1 MASHLELEAEEQR
14 ESGLPPEEAHYAA
27 RRTFGNTASVKEDV
41 RATWSL
47 IWLEGFAQDA
57 KYGARVLRKS
67 PGFTVVAALTL
78 TLGIGANTAI
88 FSVVESVLL
97 RPLPFSAP
105 DQIVRVYSTK
115 DGVPVEGSG
124 WPSPTDMR
132 DFAQSN
138 HTFEKMAVYDTWRK
152 NVSFTDSEAE
162 PEQMRVGLVPGAYF
176 QILDI
181 QPIMGRLF
189 TEDESWTGKN
199 YVAAISAQ
207 LWKNRFGADKAVLG
221 RKIIINDEPYTI
233 VAVMPNAIPEW
244 MQLADDGDYSAVH
257 IWTPFGFADSLG
269 DIWTEAGRG
278 GRGGYYSL
286 ARIKP
291 GVSLEQAQA

>member
-1 MASHLELEAEEQR
+1 
-14 ESGLPPEEAHYAA
+14 
-27 RRTFGNTASVKEDV
+27 
-41 RATWSL
+41 
-47 IWLEGFAQDA
+47 
-57 KYGARVLRKS
+57 
-67 PGFTVVAALTL
+67 
-78 TLGIGANTAI
+78 
-88 FSVVESVLL
+88 
-97 RPLPFSAP
+97 
-105 DQIVRVYSTK
+105 
-115 DGVPVEGSG
+115 
-124 WPSPTDMR
+124 MR

-257 IWTPFGFADSLG
+257 IWTPFGFADSLAIYG
-269 DIWTEAGRG
+269 RKQGEEGEAVTIHWRG
-278 GRGGYYSL
+278 
-286 ARIKP
+286 
-291 GVSLEQAQA
+291 